1 MFKFFKSKEWH
12 LIASSL
18 KHPRKLYFGIFAALV
33 GAGISAFVPYIYG
46 RLVDIAVAPAN
57 SVRIVISILLLWLV
71 LAVMRDLLDRFSN
84 RQAYELATDLTND
97 LQVEMVSHLLNLPM
111 KFHKEKKSGEVLRKI
126 DRGIDQVFNVLDSTI
141 FSFLPDVISFVIAII
156 ILMLTEWRLSIF
168 LLVTSICYVVVTWI
182 YTREI
187 TEKQKAMHRAWE
199 KTYGEVY
206 DSVSNVHTVKAT
218 ANESWERKRFARSFN
233 RAGTIFKNWRSI
245 WQKMS
250 IWQSLLFSVSFVV
263 VFGLGVLML
272 RSGTL
277 TTGKLVM
284 FAGYIGL
291 LTSPLSRLSN
301 QYRTVQGAV
310 TAFRRATK
318 IYFTPA
324 EKDSDSARVLE
335 KLEGEVAFDHVSFSY
350 KKGKWIL
357 NDISFEA
364 KPGEKIAIVGESGV
378 GKTTLVD
385 LISRYYLPSKGK
397 ILIDDVNI
405 NDIQLKFLRSNIA
418 LVPQEVMLFNDTI
431 ENNVKYGKPDA
442 SDEEVIDAV
451 RVANAFEFID
461 KFPKKLEQIVGER
474 GIKLSTGQ
482 KQRIAIARAI
492 IRDPKILIL
501 DEATSAL
508 DSVSEK
514 LVQEALEKLIYGRTT
529 FIIAHRLSTIQKAD
543 KIIVLEK
550 GRIAEMGKHEELM
563 KNPEGIYRSFWELQ
577 SAMQKVS

>member
-1 MFKFFKSKEWH
+1 MFKFFKSRELN
-12 LIASSL
+12 LIISHIKNPKKIYL
-18 KHPRKLYFGIFAALV
+18 GIFAALV

-46 RLVDIAVAPAN
+46 RLVDIALKPENALKL
-57 SVRIVISILLLWLV
+57 IMSILLLWLI
-71 LAVMRDLLDRFSN
+71 LAVIRDLLERFSN
-84 RQAYELATDLTND
+84 RQGYELATDLTND
-97 LQVEMVSHLLNLPM
+97 LQVEMVSHLLSLPM

-126 DRGIDQVFNVLDSTI
+126 DRGLDQIFEVLDSTI
-141 FSFLPDVISFVIAII
+141 FSFFPDVISFVIAIV
-156 ILMLTEWRLSIF
+156 ILMLTEWRLSVF
-168 LLVTSICYVVVTWI
+168 LLITSICYVVVTWV
-182 YTREI
+182 YTKEI

-199 KTYGEVY
+199 RAYGELY
-206 DSVSNVHTVKAT
+206 DSVSNVHTIKAT
-218 ANESWERKRFARSFN
+218 ANESWERKRFSRSFN
-233 RAGTIFKNWRSI
+233 RAGIIFKNWRMV

-277 TTGKLVM
+277 TAGKLVM

-301 QYRTVQGAV
+301 QYRTVQSAA

-318 IYFTPA
+318 IYFMPA
-324 EKDSDSARVLE
+324 EQDSDWARVLE
-335 KLEGEVAFDHVSFSY
+335 KLEVEVVFEHVSFSY
-350 KKGKWIL
+350 KKDKWIL
-357 NDISFEA
+357 NDISFGA

-397 ILIDDVNI
+397 ILIDGVNI

-418 LVPQEVMLFNDTI
+418 LVPQEVMLFNDTVK
-431 ENNVKYGKPDA
+431 NNIKYGKPDA
-442 SDEEVIDAV
+442 TDEEIIEAV
-451 RVANAFEFID
+451 KAANAFEFID

-508 DSVSEK
+508 DSISEK

-550 GRIAEMGKHEELM
+550 GRIAEIGKHEELM
-563 KNPEGIYRSFWELQ
+563 KNPQGIYRSFWELQ
-577 SAMQKVS
+577 SAIQKVS